1 MKKTKVLY
9 WVFTAL
15 FAFMMLGSAIP
26 DVLSMPLAV
35 KGMHIDLGYP
45 IYFIP
50 FIGVAKVLG
59 VAALLIPG
67 FPRLREWAYAGLVFD
82 LIGATYSIIMSNQP
96 GPLFMALPL
105 ILAAVVLLLSP
116 EATGRNIGDSKVIKT
131 RLKSRSMSFCITAE
145 ALVSRLAVYCTTFH
159 S

>member
-1 MKKTKVLY
+1 MKKTKILY
-9 WVFTAL
+9 WVFNAL

-35 KGMHIDLGYP
+35 KGMHVDLGYP

-67 FPRLREWAYAGLVFD
+67 FPRLQEWAYAGLVFD

-105 ILAAVVLLLSP
+105 ILAAGSYYFYHRKLQEETLVT
-116 EATGRNIGDSKVIKT
+116 A
-131 RLKSRSMSFCITAE
+131 RS
-145 ALVSRLAVYCTTFH
+145 
-159 S
+159 